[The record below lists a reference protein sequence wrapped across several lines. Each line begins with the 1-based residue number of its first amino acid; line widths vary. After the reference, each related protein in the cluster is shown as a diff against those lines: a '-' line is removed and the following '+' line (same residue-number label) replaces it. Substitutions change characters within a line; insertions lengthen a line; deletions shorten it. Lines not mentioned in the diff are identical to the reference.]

1 MPKTKRKP
9 GTRRQQKPGT
19 RRQQKPGTRRTL
31 GTRRQQKPGTRRKH
45 FSQRGGGLKYV
56 TNLSEKLIKDIKK
69 LYGMEMFVI
78 NRVNC
83 NTNANQGYTGE
94 RHSAFGIS
102 ATEEQRKH
110 NKKIKKECNNYIK
123 GKLRLFN
130 IKLYVTN
137 NELLE
142 FDDIVY
148 RKINTHLDPI
158 YKSKIRTLLVNVIRA
173 LMIIPQPNS
182 LIQTI
187 RNANYTMPE
196 PYMNTK
202 TEITTFYNN
211 HNKLYSYTSAYNE
224 ALLHPVNTNEV
235 SLQPPAQATI
245 PVYPPPAQATI
256 PVYPPPA
263 NAPLIPPVYATLPRT
278 AYIPPPRTA
287 YATPPPAYAT
297 QPPPGY
303 SPPPVYIPPPRTA
316 HTPPPRTA
324 HTPPN
329 YPAPRPSDNYI
340 LIGDSDNVNN
350 RQITG
355 I

>member
-1 MPKTKRKP
+1 
-9 GTRRQQKPGT
+9 
-19 RRQQKPGTRRTL
+19 
-31 GTRRQQKPGTRRKH
+31 
-45 FSQRGGGLKYV
+45 V
-56 TNLSEKLIKDIKK
+56 TN
-69 LYGMEMFVI
+69 
-78 NRVNC
+78 
-83 NTNANQGYTGE
+83 T
-94 RHSAFGIS
+94 
-102 ATEEQRKH
+102 
-110 NKKIKKECNNYIK
+110 
-123 GKLRLFN
+123 
-130 IKLYVTN
+130 
-137 NELLE
+137 ELLS

-148 RKINTHLDPI
+148 RKINTHTDPT
-158 YKSKIRTLLVNVIRA
+158 YKSKIRTLLVKVIRA

-182 LIQTI
+182 IIQTI
-187 RNANYTMPE
+187 RNENYTMPE

-278 AYIPPPRTA
+278 AHNTPPRTA
-287 YATPPPAYAT
+287 YATPPPGYIP
-297 QPPPGY
+297 QQPPGY
-303 SPPPVYIPPPRTA
+303 SPPPAYIPPPRTA